1 MLSSL
6 KISHKL
12 ILIGFVQ
19 IMALAV
25 LGLFSTLQMTKVGEE
40 LKEIA
45 DDHMPLTKTLTLITE
60 HQLQQ
65 ALTFEKFISHA
76 LLDVIQEKN
85 GLSRDSQQLLQSVD
99 KKIVALH
106 TEISQARERLI
117 KLEKDVHLPEAKAAY
132 QHLLVEFAKVEKEF
146 ITLETETKRFLDKV
160 QQNGIQASKKQIIHL
175 EKLNE
180 ALDHHLIN
188 ILDGLQDLT
197 IRSVQQAKQDEEF
210 ALSGVI
216 TIFAISLIISVVIL
230 ILIGVSIIRPLK
242 VVSTRLKDLVNGD
255 GDLTI
260 RMQVNRKDELG
271 ALSGK
276 LDLFLEK
283 LQSVLGNVTHS
294 SSSLNQC
301 SESASKV
308 VKNTLV
314 NIEKQREETEQVAS
328 AILEMSHA
336 TAEVVQYTSEAS
348 EVAGIVKD
356 KVTQGQQSADR
367 TQEIVRQL
375 AEDVAATSESIHA
388 LTQQTDN
395 ITVVVDTIQQIA
407 EQTNLL
413 ALNAAIEAA
422 RAGEN
427 GRGFA
432 VVADEVRSLA
442 QRTQSSTGDIQK
454 LVESL
459 QAGSEQATDK
469 MNKGLTV
476 TQEALS
482 LGEETTRIFHE
493 AVEAVNKIFDYNTQ
507 IAAATEEQN
516 TTSGMIQEAIQNIS
530 DIAIHTSQDATD
542 VEEAND
548 EISVHVVALNADLGK
563 FRI

>member
-12 ILIGFVQ
+12 IFIGLFQVV
-19 IMALAV
+19 ALAI
-25 LGLFSTLQMTKVGEE
+25 LGIFSTVQMTKVGNE
-40 LKEIA
+40 LKDIA
-45 DDHMPLTKTLTLITE
+45 DDHMPLTQSITYITE

-76 LLDVIQEKN
+76 LLDVVQGHSVLSPLSLKLQQET
-85 GLSRDSQQLLQSVD
+85 D
-99 KKIVALH
+99 KKIDALH
-106 TEISQARERLI
+106 TEISHAREMLI
-117 KLEKDVHLPEAKAAY
+117 RLEKDVHLPDAKIAY
-132 QHLLVEFAKVEKEF
+132 QDLQDEFAKVEKEF
-146 ITLETETKRFLDKV
+146 LTLKQATKRFLAKV
-160 QQNGIQASKKQIIHL
+160 QQGGIESSLQQINTL

-180 ALDHHLIN
+180 DLDHHLIST
-188 ILDGLQDLT
+188 LDDIQNLT
-197 IRSVQQAKQDEEF
+197 LRSVRQAKEDEAY
-210 ALSGVI
+210 ALNGVM
-216 TIFAISLIISVVIL
+216 TIFVISLAVSIL
-230 ILIGVSIIRPLK
+230 ILSFIGLSIIRPLGF
-242 VVSTRLKDLVNGD
+242 VSSRLDDLVNGD

-260 RMQVNRKDELG
+260 RMQVSRKDELG
-271 ALSGK
+271 LLSGK
-276 LDLFLEK
+276 MDQFMEK
-283 LQSVLGNVTHS
+283 LQSILGNVTHS
-294 SSSLNQC
+294 SSNLNLC

-308 VKNTLV
+308 VQNTLV
-314 NIEKQREETEQVAS
+314 NIEKQRQETEQVAS

-336 TAEVVQYTSEAS
+336 TAEVAQYTREAS
-348 EVAGIVKD
+348 QVAGVVKD
-356 KVTQGQQSADR
+356 KVRQGQQSADK

-388 LTQQTDN
+388 LGQQTNN
-395 ITVVVDTIQQIA
+395 ISVVVDTIQGIA

-422 RAGEN
+422 RAGDN

-459 QAGSEQATDK
+459 QGGSVQATDK
-469 MNKGLTV
+469 MNKGLSV
-476 TQEALS
+476 TQDALA
-482 LGEETTRIFHE
+482 LGEETARIFDE
-493 AVEAVNKIFDYNTQ
+493 AVDAVDQISDLNTQ
-507 IAAATEEQN
+507 IAAATDEQN
-516 TTSGMIQEAIQNIS
+516 TTSGMIQKAIQNIS
-530 DIAIHTSQDATD
+530 DIAIHTSKDATD

-548 EISVHVVALNADLGK
+548 EISVHVVALNSDLSQ